1 MSDKKK
7 KQTPSEYLR
16 EAADYM
22 NELADWLE
30 QFNTGD
36 VQTDDDSSNP
46 PGNPPPPPG
55 PGHG

>member
-1 MSDKKK
+1 MSNK

-16 EAADYM
+16 EAAEYM
-22 NELADWLE
+22 NKLAKWLE
-30 QFNTGD
+30 RFENNGG
-36 VQTDDDSSNP
+36 VQTEDDSSNP